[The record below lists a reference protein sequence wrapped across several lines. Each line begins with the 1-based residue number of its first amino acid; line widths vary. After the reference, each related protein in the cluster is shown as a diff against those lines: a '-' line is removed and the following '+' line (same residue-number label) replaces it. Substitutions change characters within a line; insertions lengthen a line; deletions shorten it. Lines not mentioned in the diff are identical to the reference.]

1 MSNPSVAIIIP
12 CYNESRTLVALLD
25 AIRHQSYPL
34 GLMEIIIADGMSTD
48 GSRQLAE
55 SYARAHPE
63 LNLRVIDNPGRGI
76 SSALNRA
83 IGLSKAGLILRLDAH
98 SVPSS
103 SYVERCL
110 KVSEQTGAANVGGV
124 WEVQPSAE
132 SLIARG
138 IAVAASH
145 PLGAG
150 DARYRIGGAAGEV
163 ETVPFGAIRREWIA
177 RVGTFNEA
185 LRTNEDYEYNVR
197 LRRAGGRI
205 WFDPAIRSVY
215 LARPGLGA
223 LARQYS
229 RYGFWKARMALSYPG
244 SLRWRQALP
253 PLFVLSLGSMAL
265 FAVFVP
271 SARWALG
278 VEIGAYGFIVIAACL
293 IEAIRR
299 RDLGQVIGFPLAVA
313 TMHMFWGAS
322 FLVGLLSGRAE
333 KAGG

>member
-1 MSNPSVAIIIP
+1 MSRPKVAIIIP
-12 CYNESRTLVALLD
+12 CFNESQTILALLD
-25 AIRHQSYPL
+25 AIRGQSYPMD
-34 GLMEIIIADGMSTD
+34 LMEIVVADGMSTD
-48 GSRQLAE
+48 GSRRLAE

-63 LNLRVIDNPGRGI
+63 LDLRVIDNPGRGI
-76 SSALNRA
+76 PAALNRA
-83 IGLSKAGLILRLDAH
+83 IGLSKAGLIVRLDAH

-124 WEVQPSAE
+124 WDVQPSAH

-138 IAVAASH
+138 IAAAASH

-163 ETVPFGAIRREWIA
+163 DTVPFGAFRREWIEL
-177 RVGTFNEA
+177 VGPFNEA

-223 LARQYS
+223 LAQQYS
-229 RYGFWKARMALSYPG
+229 RYGFWKARMALGYPG

-253 PLFVLSLGSMAL
+253 PLLVLSLVCIAPL
-265 FAVFVP
+265 AVFIVQ
-271 SARWALG
+271 ARWALG
-278 VEIGAYGFIVIAACL
+278 LEVGVYAFTVFTAGL
-293 IEAIRR
+293 IEAVKR
-299 RDLGQVIGFPLAVA
+299 RDPGLSIGFPIAVV
-313 TMHMFWGAS
+313 TMHLCWGAA
-322 FLVGLLSGRAE
+322 FLVGLLAGRAE
-333 KAGG
+333 TISG